1 MTQASEQIL
10 AAPEVEQPRS
20 ALRQLLALKPVQ
32 IALAFAITVAVMG
45 FIETGGPA
53 ILDNDGYYHMQWSKK
68 LLESFPALPAFD
80 ALPMT
85 TLAPEDYVD
94 HHYLFHLMLAPFTIG
109 DMRVGAKLAAV
120 VFSSLGIVSLFA
132 LLVAYRVPYRWFWLA
147 PLIASSE
154 PFLYRMSMTRAPAAS
169 LAMLGLG
176 TYIILKRKWI
186 WLAVISF
193 AFVWLYSL
201 FPLIL
206 AITLLHAAA
215 VYMSER
221 RIEWRGAAASISG
234 ILAGLLINP
243 YFPKNLSLFYDHLV
257 MKLTPESGYTVDVGV
272 EWYPYD
278 SWILI
283 MSSAIAFALFVGGL
297 MAFNFRER
305 ARDLKPLFFLM
316 VSVMLLLM
324 LIKSRR
330 FVEYWPP
337 FAVLF
342 AAFTISPRLKEI
354 DFTWFAKTRD
364 KVIGVV
370 AAGLVALAALLYM
383 GGTVW
388 TARQSVAGEA
398 NPYAYEGASKWIAE
412 NTPAGSMVFNTDWD
426 DFPMLYYYNPRNA
439 YVAGLDPTYLYD
451 RDPELW
457 DLYARI
463 TLGRIDDPAPL
474 IRERYGAEIVFTD
487 NHHTLFLGIAERSGD
502 FETVYKDQYTTVLRL
517 KPAAESITQ

>member
-1 MTQASEQIL
+1 MTGAEVAESRSTLQQI
-10 AAPEVEQPRS
+10 
-20 ALRQLLALKPVQ
+20 LALKPVQ
-32 IALAFAITVAVMG
+32 VALAFAITVVVMG

-53 ILDNDGYYHMQWSKK
+53 ILDNDGYYHMRWSEK
-68 LLESFPALPAFD
+68 LLKSFPALPAFD
-80 ALPMT
+80 VLPMT

-94 HHYLFHLMLAPFTIG
+94 HHYLFHLMLSPFTLG

-120 VFSSLGIVSLFA
+120 IFSSLGIVALFA
-132 LLVAYRVPYRWFWLA
+132 LLVAYRVPYRWLWLA

-176 TYIILKRKWI
+176 TYIILKRKWL
-186 WLAVISF
+186 WLALFSF

-206 AITLLHAAA
+206 AFTLLHAAA
-215 VYMSER
+215 IYMTER
-221 RIEWRGAAASISG
+221 RIEWRGAVASATG
-234 ILAGLLINP
+234 ILGGLLINP

-278 SWILI
+278 SWILL
-283 MSSAIAFALFVGGL
+283 MSSLLAFALFFAGL

-342 AAFTISPRLKEI
+342 AAFTISPKLKKI
-354 DFTWFAKTRD
+354 DFSWFERTRD
-364 KVIGVV
+364 KVIAGAAAALVGLGV
-370 AAGLVALAALLYM
+370 LLYM

-388 TARQSVAGEA
+388 TARQSVASEA

-439 YVAGLDPTYLYD
+439 YIVGLDPTYLYD
-451 RDPELW
+451 RDKELW

-463 TLGRIDDPAPL
+463 TLGKENDPAPL
-474 IRERYGAEIVFTD
+474 IRERFGSEYVFTD
-487 NHHTLFLGIAERSGD
+487 NYHTMFLGIAERSGD
-502 FETVYKDQYTTVLRL
+502 FETVYKDEYTTVLRL
-517 KPAAESITQ
+517 RPEGEPDPKTAAA